1 MPQRTTVDDHTSL
14 LHGAVVGVALV
25 VLLVASVTLGVRLPA
40 TASLS
45 VDGAVPDA
53 RPDGTTADHAQAA
66 APTPVPT
73 APPSTA
79 APVPTPAAPAPG
91 TSADTTIDADADA
104 GTLVATDGGDG
115 PAPRTVAAAPAPPTP
130 APTTPIG
137 PGQGDTPRARFASRF
152 PAHDAAGQDLAD
164 PASTRW
170 AVLIGI
176 NEHTGVRD
184 NYGSRQ
190 DAESLYAHLMELGWQ
205 ADHVLL
211 LTDRLATREAIIE
224 SIHWLA
230 RKTTEDSVA
239 AFSYAG
245 HAKQWP
251 GQDVDGDG
259 EVTDEGLWPTD
270 SRFVTDRELA
280 DLMGAV
286 TAGRMWL
293 NFMGCQAAGLID
305 AGLVRDGR
313 VVTVSSAEDEKSY
326 EDPSVGHSVWG
337 WNLTVQG
344 LRHGLADANEDGEVT
359 VQEAAT
365 FAIPRAARRTQNQRP
380 HGPQNGEMV
389 DHSGGALS
397 LAVPAPPPPPEPQP
411 AAEESPDPSSSPRS
425 CLLGLC
431 RRGD

>member
-1 MPQRTTVDDHTSL
+1 MQLRTARDHRLALLRGTV
-14 LHGAVVGVALV
+14 GGVALV
-25 VLLVASVTLGVRLPA
+25 VMLVASVAVGIRLPGS
-40 TASLS
+40 ASLS
-45 VDGAVPDA
+45 VDGTIPAA
-53 RPDGTTADHAQAA
+53 RDDGTSTSGAQAA
-66 APTPVPT
+66 PAPVPTSTSAPTPVPVPT
-73 APPSTA
+73 PSTA
-79 APVPTPAAPAPG
+79 APG
-91 TSADTTIDADADA
+91 TVAEDAADTTT
-104 GTLVATDGGDG
+104 GTLVATDGGQA
-115 PAPRTVAAAPAPPTP
+115 PAPRTVAAAPAPATAAPATP
-130 APTTPIG
+130 VG
-137 PGQGDTPRARFASRF
+137 PGEGDTPRARFASRF
-152 PAHDAAGQDLAD
+152 PAHDAASQDAAD

-190 DAESLYAHLMELGWQ
+190 DAESLYAHLMDLGWQ

-224 SIHWLA
+224 SINWLA
-230 RKTTEDSVA
+230 RKTTADSVA
-239 AFSYAG
+239 VFSYAG

-270 SRFVTDRELA
+270 SRFITDREVA

-293 NFMGCQAAGLID
+293 NFMGCQAAGLVD
-305 AGLVRDGR
+305 PGLVRDGR
-313 VVTVSSAEDEKSY
+313 LVTVSSAEDEKSY

-344 LRHGLADANEDGEVT
+344 LRHGQADANEDGEVT

-380 HGPQNGEMV
+380 HGPQNGGMV
-389 DHSGGALS
+389 DHAGGPFS
-397 LAVPAPPPPPEPQP
+397 LVIPPPPPPAEPEP
-411 AAEESPDPSSSPRS
+411 AAEGSPSPSPSPRS

-431 RRGD
+431 RGRD